1 MTIPSTTRATPF
13 VADAAGHQVLEW
25 LGGATMQVLLDSEH
39 SGGALTV
46 VRATMPEGANAPVHV
61 HSRED
66 EIFILLTGSAVI
78 WAGDGRFEL
87 GAGGVAYLPR
97 DIPHT
102 YRITSPATDVLT
114 ICTPGGMDAFFRG
127 VGHDVATPKPEGWA
141 ITQASMGAA
150 AAAGG
155 MQILGPPKGAE
166 D

>member
-1 MTIPSTTRATPF
+1 MTIPTASRAGAY
-13 VADAAGHQVLEW
+13 VADAASHQVLEW
-25 LGGATMQVLLDSEH
+25 LGGSTMQVLLDSEH
-39 SGGALTV
+39 SGGALAV
-46 VRATMPEGANAPVHV
+46 VRATMPDGANAPLHV

-78 WAGDGRFEL
+78 WAGDDRFEL
-87 GAGGVAYLPR
+87 AAGGVAHLPR

-127 VGHDVATPKPEGWA
+127 VGHDVATPRPQGWE
-141 ITQASMGAA
+141 ITPASMGAA

-155 MQILGPPKGAE
+155 VQILGPPKGAE